1 MAWPIIVAAAIG
13 ATQTGIGL
21 YKQWQGKQEYN
32 RLLKNVPM
40 YKYETPSYVK
50 ESVSVAGQG
59 YAAGSPTYGL
69 MEQRIGAS
77 TSRALRAGER
87 LAGSGQDLQA
97 AAEAAYAKELDAL
110 NQLAMSDMQ
119 YRDQARGQYLSA
131 LMGAGQMEDA
141 GKRAE
146 FEQKFAL
153 WQMKAN
159 RALGGAGFG
168 GQMAMSGLS
177 SVGGAFSSYLGTRS
191 NMSQLQSLF
200 NQNQST
206 QGTQSGSQLFRGY
219 QSGDLNKPLN
229 YWRQ

>member
-1 MAWPIIVAAAIG
+1 
-13 ATQTGIGL
+13 
-21 YKQWQGKQEYN
+21 
-32 RLLKNVPM
+32 
-40 YKYETPSYVK
+40 
-50 ESVSVAGQG
+50 
-59 YAAGSPTYGL
+59 
-69 MEQRIGAS
+69 
-77 TSRALRAGER
+77 
-87 LAGSGQDLQA
+87 
-97 AAEAAYAKELDAL
+97 
-110 NQLAMSDMQ
+110 MSDMQ

-159 RALGGAGFG
+159 RALGEAGFG
-168 GQMAMSGLS
+168 GQMAMSGFS
-177 SVGGAFSSYLGTRS
+177 SAAGAFTSYLGTSS